1 MRMTVM
7 QAVQYAIDQNLA
19 PVVSTSYGLCEIE
32 TSNSELSAMRSWAQQ
47 GNTQGITWFSASG
60 DSGAADCDDS
70 RNNGLSV
77 DAPGSIPEVTSVGGT
92 EFNEPT
98 DSFWN
103 ATTDTNGASALTYI
117 PEMVWNDSAADGTP
131 SAGGGGASVVF
142 TKPAWQTGKGVPDDN
157 VRHVPDISWAA
168 SADHDGYLVYTGGKL
183 QVYGGTSVPTPSFA
197 GLAALLNQAMVA
209 SGAQQTAG
217 LGNLNPGLYSL
228 AQTTSNVFHDI
239 VDGNNVVTVKCTG
252 RRSFNCS
259 SIPVGFQASEG
270 YDQASGL
277 GSVDAYNLV
286 TAWTSAI
293 QH

>member
-1 MRMTVM
+1 
-7 QAVQYAIDQNLA
+7 
-19 PVVSTSYGLCEIE
+19 
-32 TSNSELSAMRSWAQQ
+32 
-47 GNTQGITWFSASG
+47 
-60 DSGAADCDDS
+60 
-70 RNNGLSV
+70 
-77 DAPGSIPEVTSVGGT
+77 
-92 EFNEPT
+92 
-98 DSFWN
+98 
-103 ATTDTNGASALTYI
+103 
-117 PEMVWNDSAADGTP
+117 
-131 SAGGGGASVVF
+131 
-142 TKPAWQTGKGVPDDN
+142 
-157 VRHVPDISWAA
+157 
-168 SADHDGYLVYTGGKL
+168 
-183 QVYGGTSVPTPSFA
+183 
-197 GLAALLNQAMVA
+197 LNQAMVA